1 MIYNKNMTTIIR
13 RESKYANLVRDCIK
27 QLGHATHADIM
38 QYYTDRYI
46 QVSATTIH
54 RITQRLVEDG
64 EIALAPKTKNGDK
77 RFDANMKPHD
87 HFCCTRCD
95 CLIDIT
101 CPALCRKILQDQ
113 LCNCVLDGS
122 LTVYGEC
129 QECSCCRKEEH
140 VDE

>member
-1 MIYNKNMTTIIR
+1 MTTIIR

-64 EIALAPKTKNGDK
+64 EIVLAPKTKDGDK
-77 RFDANMKPHD
+77 RFDANMKP
-87 HFCCTRCD
+87 
-95 CLIDIT
+95 
-101 CPALCRKILQDQ
+101 CPAPCRKILQAQ

-122 LTVYGEC
+122 LTVHGEC